1 MKENQNKSD
10 SSKKSKRSLK
20 SLLKDFRGEYR
31 KIIWPSK
38 KDLTS
43 KTVTVIVTSIIV
55 GIVIMGFDAFFA
67 YGLAFFT
74 QIFGN

>member
-20 SLLKDFRGEYR
+20 SLLKDFRGEFR

-38 KDLTS
+38 KEIS
-43 KTVTVIVTSIIV
+43 NKTFTVIVTSIIV
-55 GIVIMGFDAFFA
+55 GIVIMGLDAMFA